1 MSSQEFKPQSICV
14 FCASSVGTTDVYI
27 KAAKNTGKMLAKLNI
42 RTIYGG
48 GKVGLM
54 GALADGAIE
63 KNGKVTGIIP
73 SFMTPHEIAH
83 QGISELIVVESMHER
98 KMLMHEQSDAVI
110 TLPGGFGTFEE
121 LFEILTWIQLGLF
134 KKPVGILN
142 VNGYYDHLE
151 KQLDHMADEGL
162 LRKEHRPLIF
172 FSDNLDSIMNH
183 FKNFKPSRSIFE
195 LLKDQT

>member
-1 MSSQEFKPQSICV
+1 MSNQEFKPQSICV
-14 FCASSVGTTDVYI
+14 FCASSVGTTNVYI
-27 KAAKNTGKMLAKLNI
+27 QAAKSTGKTLAQRKI
-42 RTIYGG
+42 KTIYGG

-54 GALADGAIE
+54 GALADGALE
-63 KNGKVTGIIP
+63 NQGEVVGIIP

-83 QGISELIVVESMHER
+83 QGVTELIVVESMHER

-151 KQLDHMADEGL
+151 KQLNHMANEGL
-162 LRKEHRPLIF
+162 LRKEHRPLLF
-172 FSDNLDSIMNH
+172 FSDNLEDILNH
-183 FKNFKPSRSIFE
+183 FKAFEPKPSIFE